1 MTTTQVQRVPK
12 NQEIR
17 IMRNLP
23 LNYEQVERLRLQKQ
37 GHRRVLTML
46 RDD

>member
-1 MTTTQVQRVPK
+1 VPK

-23 LNYEQVERLRLQKQ
+23 LNNEQVERLQLQKQ
-37 GHRRVLTML
+37 GHRRALTML
-46 RDD
+46 HDGLFCY